1 MENYMKLEVP
11 AKSCNESFVRAAVAA
26 FVVQTDLSIEEMA
39 DIKTAVSEA
48 MTNSIVHGYA
58 EMKGVV
64 NLVCRIIDN
73 AVEIEI
79 SDSGVGIE
87 DIDKAMQPLYTS
99 RPDGDRSGMGFTVM
113 QTFMDELEVRSVP
126 GEGTTVIMRKCV
138 KADKNNLTL

>member
-1 MENYMKLEVP
+1 MENYMKLEIP

-26 FVVQTDLSIEEMA
+26 FVVQLDLSIEEMA

-48 MTNSIVHGYA
+48 VTNSIVHGYA
-58 EMKGVV
+58 EMKGTVY
-64 NLVCRIIDN
+64 LVCRIMDN

-113 QTFMDELEVRSVP
+113 QTFMDELEVRSLP
-126 GEGTTVIMRKCV
+126 GEGTTVVMRKCV
-138 KADKNNLTL
+138 KADKKIPVL